1 MLEKLN
7 LRRNY
12 FTDEVVAAFAN
23 ALANNISLRELD
35 LSSNHDITAM
45 GWVAFS
51 AVLRNPNSAL
61 ERLGLRCNNIND
73 NVMITFAHTLA
84 NNSRLRDIFL
94 DMHLWLGITLTGQAS

>member
-1 MLEKLN
+1 MN
-7 LRRNY
+7 LHLSHNSI
-12 FTDEVVAAFAN
+12 TDEMVAALTN
-23 ALANNISLRELD
+23 ALVNNSSLEELD
-35 LSSNHDITAM
+35 LKCNRDVSTT
-45 GWVAFS
+45 GWSAFS